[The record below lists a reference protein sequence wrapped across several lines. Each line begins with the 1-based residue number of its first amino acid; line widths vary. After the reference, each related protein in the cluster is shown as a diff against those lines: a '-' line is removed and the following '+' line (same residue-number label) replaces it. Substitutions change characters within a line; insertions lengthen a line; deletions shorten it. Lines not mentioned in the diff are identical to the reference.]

1 MKYSKLFLT
10 IIVVA
15 LIFSCTK
22 ERTTAGEFIF
32 VATGNVEG
40 SLNPYKIRLDS
51 LGGLARRS
59 TFLKD
64 LRATGTDPILL
75 DAGNLFNGQDN
86 SIGLIKC
93 YNEIGYD
100 ALNIGAQDLANAINI
115 SNLEKAAEFPFISA
129 NIINRRSGEP
139 VFKPFTIVERNG
151 IILAIIGLTNNLL
164 DNSSVE
170 YGIIDPIQTG
180 KDLLEILANQSDYQV
195 ILFNGSF
202 DDAIVVRDALI
213 EADFMIVSGHKGVPR
228 KTPPPDQGPFLYKVG
243 EFGRALVTIKTR
255 IANIDSSL
263 KDISM
268 LIEREK
274 FIKETLHLMRG
285 GSSMSLE
292 KMYAGNYDMSKR
304 IKKIKTELELAQIEL
319 ASATN
324 TVEFDLIPLSSSIID
339 DIDIKR
345 IINEANITVKK

>member
-10 IIVVA
+10 IISVV

-22 ERTTAGEFIF
+22 QRTTSGEFILM
-32 VATGNVEG
+32 ATGNVQG
-40 SLNPYKIRLDS
+40 SIKPYKIRLDS
-51 LGGLARRS
+51 LGGLARRA
-59 TFLKD
+59 TYLKD
-64 LRATGTDPILL
+64 IRASGADPILL
-75 DAGNLFNGQDN
+75 DAGNLFNEQDN

-129 NIINRRSGEP
+129 NIIYRRSGEL
-139 VFKPFTIVERNG
+139 VFKPFTTVERNG
-151 IILAIIGLTNNLL
+151 IIVTIIGLTNNLL

-170 YGIIDPIQTG
+170 YGIKDPIQTG
-180 KDLLEILANQSDYQV
+180 KDLLEVLANQSDYQV

-202 DDAIVVRDALI
+202 DDAAVARKVLV
-213 EADFMIVSGHKGVPR
+213 EADFMIISGHRGVPR
-228 KTPPPDQGPFLYKVG
+228 KTKPPERGPFLYKVG

-255 IANIDSSL
+255 IASIDSSL
-263 KDISM
+263 EDISM

-274 FIKETLHLMRG
+274 FIKETLHLLRG

-292 KMYAGNYDMSKR
+292 KMYAGNYDMSQR
-304 IKKIKTELELAQIEL
+304 IKRIKTELELAQVKL

-324 TVEFDLIPLSSSIID
+324 TVEFDFIPLSSSIID
-339 DIDIKR
+339 DVDIKR
-345 IINEANITVKK
+345 IINEASIAVKK

>member
-1 MKYSKLFLT
+1 MKYSKLYFTILFL
-10 IIVVA
+10 V

-22 ERTTAGEFIF
+22 QPTTTGEFILM
-32 VATGNVEG
+32 ATGNVQG
-40 SLNPYKIRLDS
+40 SLKPYKIRLDS
-51 LGGLARRS
+51 LGGLARRA

-75 DAGNLFNGQDN
+75 DAGNLFNEQNN

-129 NIINRRSGEP
+129 NIIHRQSGEP

-164 DNSSVE
+164 DNSSAE
-170 YGIIDPIQTG
+170 YGIKDPIQTG
-180 KDLLEILANQSDYQV
+180 KDLLEILANQSHYQV

-202 DDAIVVRDALI
+202 DNAVVARDALI
-213 EADFMIVSGHKGVPR
+213 EADFMIISGHRGVPR
-228 KTPPPDQGPFLYKVG
+228 KTQSPEKGPFLYKVG
-243 EFGRALVTIKTR
+243 EFGRALVSIKTR

-274 FIKETLHLMRG
+274 FIKETLHLLRG
-285 GSSMSLE
+285 GSSMNLE
-292 KMYAGNYDMSKR
+292 KMYAGNYDMSQR
-304 IKKIKTELELAQIEL
+304 IKRIKTELELAQVEL
-319 ASATN
+319 ASAIN
-324 TVEFDLIPLSSSIID
+324 TVEFDFIPLSSSIID
-339 DIDIKR
+339 DVDIKR
-345 IINEANITVKK
+345 IINEASITVKK

>member
-10 IIVVA
+10 IISGV

-22 ERTTAGEFIF
+22 PGTTAGEFIF
-32 VATGNVEG
+32 VATGNVQG
-40 SLNPYKIRLDS
+40 SLKPYKIRLDS
-51 LGGLARRS
+51 LGGLPRRA

-64 LRATGTDPILL
+64 LRSSGTNPILL
-75 DAGNLFNGQDN
+75 DAGNLFNEQDN

-100 ALNIGAQDLANAINI
+100 ALNIGAQDLANTINI

-129 NIINRRSGEP
+129 NIVHMRTGEP
-139 VFKPFTIVERNG
+139 VFKPFTTIERNG

-164 DNSSVE
+164 DNSSAE
-170 YGIIDPIQTG
+170 YGIKDPIQTG
-180 KDLLEILANQSDYQV
+180 KDLLEILANQSHYQV
-195 ILFNGSF
+195 ILFIGSF
-202 DDAIVVRDALI
+202 DNAVVARDALI
-213 EADFMIVSGHKGVPR
+213 EADFMIISGHRGVPR
-228 KTPPPDQGPFLYKVG
+228 KTQPPEKGPFLYKVG
-243 EFGRALVTIKTR
+243 EFGRALVSIKTR

-274 FIKETLHLMRG
+274 FIKETLHLLRG
-285 GSSMSLE
+285 GSSMNLE
-292 KMYAGNYDMSKR
+292 KMYAGNYDMSQR
-304 IKKIKTELELAQIEL
+304 IKRIKTELEFAQIEL

-324 TVEFDLIPLSSSIID
+324 TVEFDFIPLSSSIID
-339 DIDIKR
+339 DVDIKR
-345 IINEANITVKK
+345 IINEASIAVKK

>member
-10 IIVVA
+10 IISGV

-22 ERTTAGEFIF
+22 PRTTAGEFIF
-32 VATGNVEG
+32 VATGNVQG
-40 SLNPYKIRLDS
+40 SLKPYKIRLDS
-51 LGGLARRS
+51 LGGLPRRA

-64 LRATGTDPILL
+64 LRSSGTDPILL
-75 DAGNLFNGQDN
+75 DAGNLFNEQDN

-100 ALNIGAQDLANAINI
+100 ALNIGAQDLANTINI

-129 NIINRRSGEP
+129 NIVHMRSGEP
-139 VFKPFTIVERNG
+139 VFKPFTTIERNG
-151 IILAIIGLTNNLL
+151 IILAIIGLTNNLI
-164 DNSSVE
+164 DNNSVE
-170 YGIIDPIQTG
+170 YGIKDPIQAG
-180 KDLLEILANQSDYQV
+180 KELLEILANQSDYQV

-202 DDAIVVRDALI
+202 DDAVVIREALV
-213 EADFMIVSGHKGVPR
+213 EADFMIISGHRGVPR
-228 KTPPPDQGPFLYKVG
+228 KTRPPEKGPFLYKVG

-255 IANIDSSL
+255 IANTDSSL

-274 FIKETLHLMRG
+274 FIKETLHLLRG
-285 GSSMSLE
+285 GSSMNLE
-292 KMYAGNYDMSKR
+292 KMYAGNYDMSQR
-304 IKKIKTELELAQIEL
+304 IKRIKTELEFAQIEL

-324 TVEFDLIPLSSSIID
+324 TVEFDFIPLSSSIID
-339 DIDIKR
+339 DVDIKR
-345 IINEANITVKK
+345 IINEASIAVKK

>member
-1 MKYSKLFLT
+1 M
-10 IIVVA
+10 
-15 LIFSCTK
+15 
-22 ERTTAGEFIF
+22 
-32 VATGNVEG
+32 
-40 SLNPYKIRLDS
+40 
-51 LGGLARRS
+51 
-59 TFLKD
+59 
-64 LRATGTDPILL
+64 
-75 DAGNLFNGQDN
+75 
-86 SIGLIKC
+86 
-93 YNEIGYD
+93 
-100 ALNIGAQDLANAINI
+100 
-115 SNLEKAAEFPFISA
+115 
-129 NIINRRSGEP
+129 
-139 VFKPFTIVERNG
+139 
-151 IILAIIGLTNNLL
+151 
-164 DNSSVE
+164 E

-202 DDAIVVRDALI
+202 DDAVVARDALI

-228 KTPPPDQGPFLYKVG
+228 KTPHPYQGPFLYKVG